1 MNFSEYQARA
11 SATAIYEDKIYPIL
25 GLAEEAGEV
34 AGKVAKSLR
43 DKTPLDEDV
52 LIKEMGDVLWM
63 LAAIAT
69 DHGITLAEIAQRNLD
84 KLASRQARG
93 KLSGSGDDR

>member
-1 MNFSEYQARA
+1 MNFSEYQVRA
-11 SATAIYEDKIYPIL
+11 SETAIYDDKIYPIL

-69 DHGITLAEIAQRNLD
+69 DNDIDLSEVAQRNLD
-84 KLASRQARG
+84 KLASRQKRG
-93 KLSGSGDDR
+93 VLTGSGDDR